1 MIYLSIENHGNT
13 TYVDKVLQIVENN
26 QLYVKTSKCSFQKQ
40 EVEYL
45 GNIISREGVKL
56 DPQKILAI
64 TKWPIP
70 KNIKSLRGFLG
81 LT

>member
-13 TYVDKVLQIVENN
+13 TSNMYKFLENLENN
-26 QLYVKTSKCSFQKQ
+26 QLNVKRSKCSFGEQ

-45 GNIISREGVKL
+45 GHMVSREVVKV
-56 DPQKILAI
+56 DPQKIQAI

-70 KNIKSLRGFLG
+70 KKI
-81 LT
+81 